1 MTPGGQNT
9 SHAVMAQRVEP
20 HDSLDDF
27 PTPPWATRALIE
39 RVLWPC
45 GDGFNPR
52 ARMRAMTVW
61 EPACNRGFMARPLAE
76 YFARVVRS
84 DVHDYSAEYAG
95 QERVCDFLFPGSE
108 PPMLAARPADWIVT
122 NPPFRLA
129 AEFALRAFALA
140 PQGVALF
147 VRTAF
152 TEGAER
158 YRTLFRP
165 HPPSFVAQFVERV
178 PLVKGRCDPNA
189 STATAYCWI
198 VWMDGEG
205 GRETGTRYL
214 WIPPCRK
221 ALERAGDYA

>member
-1 MTPGGQNT
+1 
-9 SHAVMAQRVEP
+9 
-20 HDSLDDF
+20 
-27 PTPPWATRALIE
+27 
-39 RVLWPC
+39 
-45 GDGFNPR
+45 
-52 ARMRAMTVW
+52 MTVW

-95 QERVCDFLFPGSE
+95 QELVCDFLFPGSE

-129 AEFALRAFALA
+129 AEFAARAFALA

-178 PLVKGRCDPNA
+178 ALVKGRCDPNA

-198 VWMDGEG
+198 VWMDGEALRQG
-205 GRETGTRYL
+205 LRSRETGTRYL

-221 ALERAGDYA
+221 ALERAGDYPCA